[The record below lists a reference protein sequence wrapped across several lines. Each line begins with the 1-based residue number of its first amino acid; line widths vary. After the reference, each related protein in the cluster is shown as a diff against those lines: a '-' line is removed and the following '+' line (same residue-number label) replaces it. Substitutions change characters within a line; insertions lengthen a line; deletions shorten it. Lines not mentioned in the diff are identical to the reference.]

1 MATAPCGE
9 DRGQGSPGDSGG
21 PYPTSLPSLPHFP
34 GQKGTA
40 RTLPP
45 TQRLQISE
53 EQISGALQSGKERG
67 SRESRGAPET
77 RARRRPLSL
86 PVPFPRPHLPSPP
99 GRGWGTRS
107 PLSHRLLRPVPS
119 CSHLLLSYNH
129 PLIPGAHSQGV
140 RRPARPQ
147 QSLLLL
153 PPTSAP
159 RAPPT
164 QSRRPL
170 PTSLG
175 GGDGEGSPRGWP
187 TLPWTPFYPAS
198 SSRFSPA
205 LGALLG
211 AWIFLYFPCSS
222 LTLPLSIPLCHL
234 PIFVCSQTL
243 AGLHLCVCFPLN
255 LSESIST

>member
-175 GGDGEGSPRGWP
+175 GGGWGRVSAGLAHPALDSLLSSLELTLLTSSGRSSWCLDFSLFSVFFTHSASLHP
-187 TLPWTPFYPAS
+187 TLS
-198 SSRFSPA
+198 SS
-205 LGALLG
+205 
-211 AWIFLYFPCSS
+211 
-222 LTLPLSIPLCHL
+222 
-234 PIFVCSQTL
+234 
-243 AGLHLCVCFPLN
+243 HLCLFSNSCRLASLCLLP
-255 LSESIST
+255 SESL